1 MVIPNRQGPIEE
13 AARYRAFVSVDN
25 RHFLRLMAISRQAK
39 EETLASLQDKLQRT
53 KGLIFTHYQGLTVKD
68 ITELRR
74 TLRQHDVELVVAKK
88 TLLRK
93 ALAASGYDPAVM
105 DRLEGSIAL
114 AFGFVDEVMPAKL
127 LQQFAKDHPAVA
139 LIGGIVA
146 GQVMDANQAVA
157 LAKLPGRDE
166 LRAKTVWILGSPLSG
181 TVNVLAGPLRGLINI
196 LNALKD
202 KQPAP
207 PSA

>member
-1 MVIPNRQGPIEE
+1 
-13 AARYRAFVSVDN
+13 
-25 RHFLRLMAISRQAK
+25 MAITRKAK
-39 EETLASLQDKLQRT
+39 EETLVSLQEKLQRT
-53 KGLIFTHYQGLTVKD
+53 KALIFTHYQGLTVKD

-74 TLRQHDVELVVAKK
+74 TLRQQDVELVVAKK

-93 ALAASGYDPAVM
+93 ALAASGHEAAMV
-105 DRLEGSIAL
+105 DRLVGSVAL
-114 AFGFVDEVMPAKL
+114 AFGFTDEVAPAKL
-127 LQQFAKDHPAVA
+127 IQMFAKDHPAVE

-146 GQVMDANQAVA
+146 GQVMDATQAVA
-157 LAKLPGRDE
+157 LAKLPSRDE
-166 LRAKTVWILGSPLSG
+166 LRAQTVWIIGSPLSG

-207 PSA
+207 QSA

>member
-1 MVIPNRQGPIEE
+1 
-13 AARYRAFVSVDN
+13 
-25 RHFLRLMAISRQAK
+25 MAISRQAK
-39 EETLASLQDKLQRT
+39 EETLASLLDKLQRT
-53 KGLIFTHYQGLTVKD
+53 KALIFTHYQGLTVKD
-68 ITELRR
+68 ITDLRR

-93 ALAASGYDPAVM
+93 VLAGGGYDGSLV

-114 AFGFVDEVMPAKL
+114 SFGFADEVLPARL
-127 LQQFAKDHPAVA
+127 LQQFAKDHPAVE

-146 GQVMDANQAVA
+146 GQIMDASQTVA
-157 LAKLPGRDE
+157 LAKLPSRDE

-181 TVNVLAGPLRGLINI
+181 TVNVLAGTLRSFLNV
-196 LNALKD
+196 LNALHD

-207 PSA
+207 ASAA